1 MSKMTMT
8 EKILAKHAGLDSV
21 KPGDNVWVNV
31 DILLT
36 HDVCGPGTIGI
47 FHREFGADAKVFD
60 KEGVVI
66 IPDHYIFTADE
77 KAHRNVDTL
86 REFVKEQDLP
96 YFYEPGTPRY
106 CGVCHLGLPQHG
118 HVRPGEV
125 IVGTDSH
132 TCSHGA
138 LGAFSTGIGN
148 TDAGFVMGTGKMLV
162 KVPETIRFVLN
173 GKKPDYISAKDMILR
188 IIGDIGVAVTFVFYA
203 FAQNVYMTL
212 VAECMLGIFMAMT
225 NGVDQCFLKF
235 NANKID
241 PSGDLFKSLKAK
253 MQTIRNIAIFVVVFI
268 GGIIAKFNLRLPI
281 ALSFIPY
288 FIGGLIAFK
297 IKDFDKKAQ
306 CKFKNPIK
314 DMVMNI
320 KEIIKTPKVKSYL
333 CTYILGKELTHAQI
347 WIFTPLLIVV
357 GVPIQIVS
365 LGWILN
371 SIMQILGSKIAEK
384 MTRLKVST
392 SFAIPLLIEI
402 VWISILVIN
411 ANIITVWLFA
421 LNGLVHGLANGIL
434 VTPLQQVTK
443 DEIQT
448 SVMSIASTGARLLYI
463 PLVYFINYLG
473 NIKLQWGLLGVLIVF
488 VPIGLLLYRQLRK
501 LESKTLE

>member
-1 MSKMTMT
+1 MAQNKGFTNTGVKSYQRNLKLIALETVLT
-8 EKILAKHAGLDSV
+8 SIGAGFSV
-21 KPGDNVWVNV
+21 S
-31 DILLT
+31 
-36 HDVCGPGTIGI
+36 TITI
-47 FHREFGADAKVFD
+47 FWNSIGMNQTAIGLVQM
-60 KEGVVI
+60 
-66 IPDHYIFTADE
+66 IFTIVLISLDIPMGYIAD
-77 KAHRNVDTL
+77 
-86 REFVKEQDLP
+86 
-96 YFYEPGTPRY
+96 
-106 CGVCHLGLPQHG
+106 
-118 HVRPGEV
+118 
-125 IVGTDSH
+125 
-132 TCSHGA
+132 
-138 LGAFSTGIGN
+138 
-148 TDAGFVMGTGKMLV
+148 
-162 KVPETIRFVLN
+162 RFNRKLLN
-173 GKKPDYISAKDMILR
+173 

-212 VAECMLGIFMAMT
+212 AAECMLGIFMAMT

-241 PSGDLFKSLKAK
+241 PSGDLFKSLNAK